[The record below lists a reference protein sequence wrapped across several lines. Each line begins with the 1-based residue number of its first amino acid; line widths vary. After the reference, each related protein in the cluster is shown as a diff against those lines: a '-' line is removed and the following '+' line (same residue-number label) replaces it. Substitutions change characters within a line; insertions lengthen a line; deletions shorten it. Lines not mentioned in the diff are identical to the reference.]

1 MEFSYPISR
10 SVKILQNEG
19 IFSFLDKFVGPN
31 GWLHTQLRRLH
42 FYISNLIN
50 FSLINL
56 ILKIPTLILLILFE
70 NWSLLSR
77 TNRNV
82 IVIPVR
88 GGAKTFEV
96 STLKPVARIPS
107 MSEAY
112 HATHTHRSSQL
123 DKYTPEK
130 FVELKQGDTVV
141 DVGAYVG
148 SLTLELGPDV
158 GEIIAIDPNAAIDSS
173 LEENTRDLKNVSVVP
188 KAAWNKSDTL
198 NLNLS
203 VTSNDNSIFAV
214 DSNTT
219 DQSVAVSAERVADI
233 ASDYGLDQID
243 FLKIEA
249 EGAEPEVLEGALDG
263 SIAIEAVAVDCA
275 PERDGES
282 PRDEIQTILKQSGY
296 DVKCGWNGRVVYA
309 KKDPW

>member
-1 MEFSYPISR
+1 M
-10 SVKILQNEG
+10 
-19 IFSFLDKFVGPN
+19 
-31 GWLHTQLRRLH
+31 
-42 FYISNLIN
+42 
-50 FSLINL
+50 
-56 ILKIPTLILLILFE
+56 
-70 NWSLLSR
+70 
-77 TNRNV
+77 
-82 IVIPVR
+82 
-88 GGAKTFEV
+88 
-96 STLKPVARIPS
+96 
-107 MSEAY
+107 
-112 HATHTHRSSQL
+112 
-123 DKYTPEK
+123 
-130 FVELKQGDTVV
+130 
-141 DVGAYVG
+141 
-148 SLTLELGPDV
+148 
-158 GEIIAIDPNAAIDSS
+158 
-173 LEENTRDLKNVSVVP
+173 P